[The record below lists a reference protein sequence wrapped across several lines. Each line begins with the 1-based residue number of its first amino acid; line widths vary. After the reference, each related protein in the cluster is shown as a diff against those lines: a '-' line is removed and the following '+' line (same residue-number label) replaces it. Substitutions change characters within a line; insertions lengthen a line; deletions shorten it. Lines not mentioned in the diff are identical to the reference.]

1 MISRL
6 IQRLNAR
13 VFDLQNLFDMAC
25 SKCGKKKEA
34 PQKIEVAKI
43 VVTKGG
49 EIQVNGKTYV
59 KR

>member
-1 MISRL
+1 M
-6 IQRLNAR
+6 
-13 VFDLQNLFDMAC
+13 FDLQNLFKMAC

-34 PQKIEVAKI
+34 PQKIEVAKVI
-43 VVTKGG
+43 VTKGG